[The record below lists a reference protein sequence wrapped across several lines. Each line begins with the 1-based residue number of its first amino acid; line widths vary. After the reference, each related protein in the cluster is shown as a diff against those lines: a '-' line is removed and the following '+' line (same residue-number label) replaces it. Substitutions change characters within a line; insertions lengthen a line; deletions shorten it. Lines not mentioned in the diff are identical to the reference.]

1 MKVNVSE
8 LQPYL
13 DAAVHTPGLSIKSTQ
28 LMFYPYVDFI
38 TKAASMATACI
49 CRVVDGAGEH
59 TVMLTLN
66 RDSKG
71 EELISIWCSDK
82 YVEKRMTDSEADT
95 RAREAAEASGML
107 GAQADPLI
115 RKMKES
121 YALYAESAN
130 CSFWTLWR
138 KDKKLCSHTSA
149 VLAMVRDSR
158 PALLQELR
166 DLYATASALP
176 AVEIRGDTF
185 SLSELLFRI
194 PVLLEG
200 DRGAGKTT
208 TARALARDGSYG
220 YVEAAGHQGMEA
232 CDLFGFLVP
241 VAGHDGLIW
250 KDGPLSKAFRMAQT
264 RKTVLLIDELLRI
277 PQRELSVLL
286 TALSPDQGVYRLPT
300 GRIVKVVD
308 GVGEEEVL
316 EVPVANL
323 AVLATTN
330 VGGEYAVDSLDPALA
345 ERFVIVRMDTEVGK
359 LTSIL
364 AGLVKARG
372 FSLALVSNLVEF
384 FTKMNAAKTQGL
396 VSEIPSTRT
405 LARAVE
411 LAETEGDIVRAL
423 RTQVLLW
430 VARDA
435 DGHPVQEQID
445 AVVKVLDT
453 LFGATTAKKKK

>member
-8 LQPYL
+8 FQPYL
-13 DAAVHTPGLSIKSTQ
+13 DAAVHTPGLSVKSTQ
-28 LMFYPYVDFI
+28 LLFYPYADFI
-38 TKAASMATACI
+38 SKAVSLATACI

-59 TVMLTLN
+59 TVVLTFS

-71 EELISIWCSDK
+71 EEIVSLWCSDK
-82 YVEKRMTDSEADT
+82 YVENRMPESEADT
-95 RAREAAEASGML
+95 RAREAAESAGLM
-107 GAQADPLI
+107 GAQAEPVI

-121 YALYAESAN
+121 HGLHAESAN

-149 VLAMVRDSR
+149 VLAMMRDSR
-158 PALLQELR
+158 PGLLQELR
-166 DLYATASALP
+166 DLYTTASALP
-176 AVEIRGDTF
+176 AVEIRGATF
-185 SLSELLFRI
+185 SLTELAFRI

-208 TARALARDGSYG
+208 TARALAREGSYG

-241 VAGHDGLIW
+241 VAGHQGLIW
-250 KDGPLSKAFRMAQT
+250 KDGPLSKAFRMAQQ
-264 RKTVLLIDELLRI
+264 RKTVLLIDEMLRI

-286 TALSPDQGVYRLPT
+286 TALSPDEGIYRLPT

-316 EVPVANL
+316 EVPVSNL

-364 AGLVKARG
+364 AGMVKARG
-372 FSLALVSNLVEF
+372 FSLPLVTKLVEF
-384 FTKMNAAKTQGL
+384 FNKMNAAKTQGL
-396 VSEIPSTRT
+396 VSEIPTTRT
-405 LARAVE
+405 LTRAVE
-411 LAETEGDIVRAL
+411 LAASEGDVVRAL
-423 RTQVLLW
+423 RSQILLW

-453 LFGATTAKKKK
+453 LFEAKPAKKK